1 MALVACGFGKGLV
14 TTKKVTVFKN
24 VQVIAANPTKFIVPR
39 LPLSV
44 LLNGKFQMIP
54 EDKVIIANYNWINP
68 YFTKLFIFC
77 LFTRL

>member
-1 MALVACGFGKGLV
+1 MKFVVIMALVACGFGKGLV

-54 EDKVIIANYNWINP
+54 EDKVIIANYN
-68 YFTKLFIFC
+68 
-77 LFTRL
+77 